1 MVGNPK
7 ADLFVPVSL
16 SLGDVFTSGDVIY
29 QIPDYQR
36 PYSWVDDQVE
46 QLWEDLLEAY
56 ENNKED
62 ETIDSN
68 YFLGSLIVVKKG
80 KIEEVVDGQQRLTTL
95 MILLCTIRQTYP
107 KINKFVDVNEF
118 PDVVKM
124 GKIKSCIADT
134 NELTRLRLQTD
145 VSQSSNVQELIF
157 DENIDFSTYEKPSK
171 QQIESDAKFRYKNTS
186 VICYKHLMELG
197 EEKSG
202 EFINYLLN
210 KVKMIKITCFDE
222 SFAIKLFQV
231 LNDRGM
237 DLSAADIIKGYL
249 LSGLVND
256 NHGREVFM
264 HDWRLCEEW
273 TKEFEDS
280 LTDLFTY
287 YEYYLLGSN
296 PKKSLVDELKVLFKG
311 KNSNAVLR
319 DFKKFVEEYRLI
331 YNSADKLITS
341 FWYLPWGTYWATM
354 LIAIEHVGYKEKREL
369 QLALRNFFYLNFIAG
384 ITLTSLKQTLFNI
397 IVGIK
402 NKEPFIKLKALM
414 DVKIS
419 TLNVKDIVL
428 SKLEGEIYY
437 EAWLKAVLSVV
448 EYYQTDEDEVAFI
461 SLDYKSLN
469 VEHIYPQKPE
479 EDSPWV
485 TMFPEGP
492 VYLNT
497 LGNLTL
503 LSGTKNRSAQNFP
516 FNEKINIYQGLDRK
530 GNKTATKQGQTTV
543 YQITQKIVNDYKA
556 GTFNKKWNLD
566 AVNDRFNW
574 LCYNIGEIFNIDV
587 SSILKK

>member
-1 MVGNPK
+1 M
-7 ADLFVPVSL
+7 
-16 SLGDVFTSGDVIY
+16 
-29 QIPDYQR
+29 
-36 PYSWVDDQVE
+36 
-46 QLWEDLLEAY
+46 
-56 ENNKED
+56 
-62 ETIDSN
+62 
-68 YFLGSLIVVKKG
+68 
-80 KIEEVVDGQQRLTTL
+80 
-95 MILLCTIRQTYP
+95 
-107 KINKFVDVNEF
+107 
-118 PDVVKM
+118 
-124 GKIKSCIADT
+124 
-134 NELTRLRLQTD
+134 
-145 VSQSSNVQELIF
+145 
-157 DENIDFSTYEKPSK
+157 
-171 QQIESDAKFRYKNTS
+171 
-186 VICYKHLMELG
+186 
-197 EEKSG
+197 
-202 EFINYLLN
+202 
-210 KVKMIKITCFDE
+210 
-222 SFAIKLFQV
+222 
-231 LNDRGM
+231 
-237 DLSAADIIKGYL
+237 
-249 LSGLVND
+249 
-256 NHGREVFM
+256 
-264 HDWRLCEEW
+264 EEW

-311 KNSNAVLR
+311 KDSNAVLR
-319 DFKKFVEEYRLI
+319 DFKKFVEEYRAI

-414 DVKIS
+414 DDKINS
-419 TLNVKDIVL
+419 LNVKDIVL
-428 SKLEGEIYY
+428 SKLEGEVYY
-437 EAWLKAVLSVV
+437 EGWLKAVLAVV
-448 EYYQTDEDEVAFI
+448 EYYQTDEDEVTFI

-492 VYLNT
+492 EYLNT

-556 GTFNKKWNLD
+556 GIFNKKWNLD
-566 AVNDRFNW
+566 AVNDRFNC
-574 LCYNIGEIFNIDV
+574 LCNNIGEIFDIDG
-587 SSILKK
+587 

>member
-1 MVGNPK
+1 MIGNPK
-7 ADLFVPVSL
+7 ADLFVPASL
-16 SLGDVFTSGDVIY
+16 SLADVFTSGDVIF

-62 ETIDSN
+62 ETLDSN

-80 KIEEVVDGQQRLTTL
+80 KMEDVVDGQQRLTTL

-107 KINKFVDVNEF
+107 KINKSVDVNEF

-157 DENIDFSTYEKPSK
+157 DEDIEFSTYEKPSK
-171 QQIESDAKFRYKNTS
+171 KQIESDAKYRYKNTA
-186 VICYKHLMELG
+186 VICYNHIKELG
-197 EEKSG
+197 EEKTG
-202 EFINYLLN
+202 KFINYLMN
-210 KVKMIKITCFDE
+210 QIKMIKITCFEE

-264 HDWRLCEEW
+264 HDWRMCEEW
-273 TKEFEDS
+273 VKELDDS

-296 PKKSLVDELKVLFKG
+296 PKKSLVDELKILFKG
-311 KNSNAVLR
+311 KDSNTVLR
-319 DFKKFVEEYRLI
+319 DFKKFAEEYKAI
-331 YNSADKLITS
+331 YNSADKLISS

-354 LIAIEHVGYKEKREL
+354 LITIEHVDYKEKEEL
-369 QLALRNFFYLNFIAG
+369 RLALRNFFYLNFIAG

-402 NKEPFIKLKALM
+402 NKESFKNLKALM
-414 DVKIS
+414 DEKLKN
-419 TLNVKDIVL
+419 LNIKDIVL
-428 SKLEGEIYY
+428 SKLEGEVYF
-437 EAWLKAVLSVV
+437 EGWLKAVLAVV

-469 VEHIYPQKPE
+469 VEHVYPQKPE

-492 VYLNT
+492 EYLNT

-516 FNEKINIYQGLDRK
+516 FKDKIFIYQGLDRK

-543 YQITQKIVNDYKA
+543 YQISQKIVNDYKA
-556 GTFNKKWNLD
+556 GLYKKQWNEES
-566 AVNDRFNW
+566 VNDRFNW
-574 LCYNIGEIFNIDV
+574 LCSNIGEIFDIDV